1 MRSFFKIFFATLL
14 AMIAFSFIA
23 FFFVVAMVTAA
34 ASSDKP
40 SIGSNAVLLL
50 DLSVPLPEQAV
61 DDPIAKLTG
70 SGLNGPGLYDV
81 VRMLHYAKTD
91 DNVKGLVIKAEANAM
106 GFAGSQMI
114 RKAILDFRSSK
125 KFVIAYG
132 ENISQKSYF
141 VASAAQKIYCHPQGG
156 LEWKGLSAN
165 IMFIKNLLNKLE
177 IEPQIFYAGKFKSAT
192 EPLRETQMTEANR
205 IQTKA
210 FLTDMFSNV
219 LMAASAARNIDT
231 LLLKRFADSAL
242 LETAQDAVRYKMIDG
257 ARYDDEVK
265 SEILKLTGE
274 SPSKEKI
281 NFVGMETYSEAV
293 NFRRTGSE
301 NRIAIIY
308 AEGNIIDGKKQDMS
322 ISSEEYKNLFRK
334 VRLDKKVKAVVFR
347 VNSPGGSALAS
358 DIIWREVEL
367 TKKVKPVVVSFGDYA
382 ASGGYYVACGAN
394 KIYAEATTLTGS
406 IGVFGIVPNLKGLFN
421 NKLGITFDGVKTNT
435 YADMGELSRP
445 LTPGEKRLFQS
456 SVDTVYA
463 VFKNRVAKGRKLP
476 KETVDSIAQGRV
488 WTGSAALK
496 IGLVDALGG
505 MKEAIAAAADLARID
520 DYSTREYPQKENFLD
535 KILNSSKEKTIKAN
549 LVISEIGLENYLLFK
564 KVNELKTM
572 MRKPQARLPFEF
584 EIQ

>member
-23 FFFVVAMVTAA
+23 FFFLIAMVTAA

-40 SIGSNAVLLL
+40 AIEPNAVLLL

-70 SGLNGPGLYDV
+70 SGVNGPGLYDV

-91 DNVKGLVIKAEANAM
+91 DNIKGLLIKAEGSAL

-114 RKAILDFRSSK
+114 RKAVLDFRSSK

-132 ENISQKSYF
+132 ENISQKAYF
-141 VASAAQKIYCHPQGG
+141 VGSAAQKIYCHPQGG
-156 LEWKGLSAN
+156 LEWRGLSAN

-210 FLTDMFSNV
+210 FLNDMFSNV
-219 LMAASAARNIDT
+219 LMATSAARNIDT
-231 LLLKRFADSAL
+231 VLLKRFADSAL
-242 LETAQDAVRYKMIDG
+242 LETAADAVRYKMLDG
-257 ARYDDEVK
+257 AKYDDELK
-265 SEILKLTGE
+265 TEILNLLDLSTA
-274 SPSKEKI
+274 KEKI
-281 NFVGMETYSEAV
+281 NFVGMDTYADAV
-293 NFRRTGSE
+293 NFRRTASE

-308 AEGNIIDGKKQDMS
+308 AEGNIIDGKKQDMA
-322 ISSEEYKNLFRK
+322 IASEQYKNLFRK
-334 VRLDKKVKAVVFR
+334 VRLDKKIKAVVFR

-358 DIIWREVEL
+358 DIILREVEL
-367 TKKVKPVVVSFGDYA
+367 TKKVKPVVVSMGDYA

-406 IGVFGIVPNLKGLFN
+406 IGVFGIVPNFKGLLN

-435 YADMGELSRP
+435 YADMGDVSRP

-456 SVDTVYA
+456 SVDTVYS
-463 VFKNRVAKGRKLP
+463 VFKRRVAKGRKLS
-476 KETVDSIAQGRV
+476 ETVVDSIAQGRV

-505 MKEAIAAAADLARID
+505 MNEAIAAAAALAKID
-520 DYSTREYPQKENFLD
+520 DYSTREYPQKENFLERL
-535 KILNSSKEKTIKAN
+535 LNKSTEKNIKTK
-549 LVISEIGLENYLLFK
+549 LVIGEIGAENYALFK
-564 KVNELKTM
+564 KVNELKTI